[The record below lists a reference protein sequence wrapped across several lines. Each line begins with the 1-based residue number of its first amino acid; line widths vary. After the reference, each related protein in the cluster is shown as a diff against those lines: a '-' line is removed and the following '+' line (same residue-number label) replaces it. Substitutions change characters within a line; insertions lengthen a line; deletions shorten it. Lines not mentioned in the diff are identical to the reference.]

1 MIAYVSK
8 DVDVMGIQE
17 CTSSHNITIHLTLQ
31 INYREVVDCSSKLVR
46 KILIVLFR
54 IRISLV

>member
-1 MIAYVSK
+1 MIAYVSE
-8 DVDVMGIQE
+8 DIDVMGIQE
-17 CTSSHNITIHLTLQ
+17 CTSGHNITIHLTLQ